1 MGKKFVKAK
10 KNNDFAF
17 GCFFLKLL
25 TYLAFLYGWSNL
37 LFFKYRKYNNIY
49 NRSIYIIDY

>member
-1 MGKKFVKAK
+1 MGKKFAKAK

-25 TYLAFLYGWSNL
+25 TYLVFLYGWSNL
-37 LFFKYRKYNNIY
+37 FFFKYRKYNNIY